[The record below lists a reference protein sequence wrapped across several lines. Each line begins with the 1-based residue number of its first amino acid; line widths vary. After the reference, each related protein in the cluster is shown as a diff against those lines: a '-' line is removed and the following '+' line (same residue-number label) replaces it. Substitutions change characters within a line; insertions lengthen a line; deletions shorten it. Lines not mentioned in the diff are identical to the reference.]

1 MDFGI
6 RFYLGVNRGGVTKW
20 MAAEQEPESL
30 RTPVLATI
38 ADQKLLLEA
47 ATYRTGDAEHPRA
60 EQG

>member
-1 MDFGI
+1 
-6 RFYLGVNRGGVTKW
+6 

-30 RTPVLATI
+30 RTPVIATI